1 MTLTRSYTGTVGY
14 ALTPF
19 IDTSLRASYSDN
31 QFTGVGNSTGSPNS
45 NTFTAG
51 ANLAWRIRQWLTM
64 GLDYTYTRYDS
75 GAASGGAAT
84 ENRASIRLNASF

>member
-1 MTLTRSYTGTVGY
+1 
-14 ALTPF
+14 
-19 IDTSLRASYSDN
+19 
-31 QFTGVGNSTGSPNS
+31 
-45 NTFTAG
+45 
-51 ANLAWRIRQWLTM
+51 M